1 MESALYVVATPI
13 GNLADIS
20 ARALAVLAEVDVI
33 AAEDTRHSGQL
44 LAHHNIRRPLQAY
57 HDHSGPAAARRILE
71 RLDAGQSVAL
81 ISDAGTPLV
90 ADPGY
95 RLVRAVQDAGH
106 RVVPIPG
113 ASALLAALCASGLP
127 SDRFAFE
134 GFLPA
139 RSEARRRR
147 IAELAGAAH
156 TLVFFE
162 APHRLLAT
170 LDDLVE
176 VLGPEREAAV
186 ARELTK
192 HFETLHRA
200 PLAALRDWVAGDA
213 DQQRGEVV
221 LLVDRAPA
229 VAVEL
234 DGALEQLLHGMAE
247 HMPPKRA
254 AALLAEFSGL
264 RKKQLYERLLA
275 ARGAD

>member
-57 HDHSGPAAARRILE
+57 HDHSGPAAAQRILE

-113 ASALLAALCASGLP
+113 ASAMLAALWW
-127 SDRFAFE
+127 R
-134 GFLPA
+134 
-139 RSEARRRR
+139 
-147 IAELAGAAH
+147 
-156 TLVFFE
+156 
-162 APHRLLAT
+162 
-170 LDDLVE
+170 
-176 VLGPEREAAV
+176 
-186 ARELTK
+186 
-192 HFETLHRA
+192 
-200 PLAALRDWVAGDA
+200 
-213 DQQRGEVV
+213 
-221 LLVDRAPA
+221 
-229 VAVEL
+229 
-234 DGALEQLLHGMAE
+234 
-247 HMPPKRA
+247 
-254 AALLAEFSGL
+254 
-264 RKKQLYERLLA
+264 
-275 ARGAD
+275 